1 MPIDQMFSKLSCSL
15 QIIGLNSD
23 FLLFDSG
30 FPEADRARPE
40 GPRDLRV
47 LILGVEFVTFQS
59 VQISCCNSNLFIKVF
74 L

>member
-30 FPEADRARPE
+30 FPEADREGPE
-40 GPRDLRV
+40 GPRDSRV